1 LDWVVT
7 GGFPTAMP
15 FDAMP
20 DEMPDITQLST
31 SPGTDPMHVDRL
43 GSSGHSEYPRD
54 DGMGRQQLR
63 MSGYNL
69 AAVLSGVSGATKD
82 GR

>member
-1 LDWVVT
+1 
-7 GGFPTAMP
+7 MS
-15 FDAMP
+15 
-20 DEMPDITQLST
+20 DITQLST
-31 SPGTDPMHVDRL
+31 SPGTDPMNVDRA

-54 DGMGRQQLR
+54 DGTGRQQLR

-69 AAVLSGVSGATKD
+69 AAVLSGVAGATKE